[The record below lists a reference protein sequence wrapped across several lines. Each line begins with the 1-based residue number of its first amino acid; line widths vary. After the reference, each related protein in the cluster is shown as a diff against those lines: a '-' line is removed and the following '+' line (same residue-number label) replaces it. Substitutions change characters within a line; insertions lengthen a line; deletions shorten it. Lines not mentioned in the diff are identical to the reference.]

1 MGKATYTGDG
11 VLRHGDKPHLKGD
24 DVEASDEVVEQL
36 NARSDFGGTTKP
48 KGKKDVGKTAP
59 KDKDKDKV
67 I

>member
-11 VLRHGDKPHLKGD
+11 VLRHGDKPHRKGE

-36 NARSDFGGTTKP
+36 NARSDFGGAKKP
-48 KGKKDVGKTAP
+48 KVKKDA
-59 KDKDKDKV
+59 DKPAHKEDKGKV